1 MTSPVKVLL
10 VDDHRMFRTGLRALV
25 ETEPGL
31 TVVGEAADGRAAIEM
46 VKNLAPD
53 VVVMDLRMP
62 ELNGIDATRM
72 VLAARP
78 QTKVIALSASA
89 DERSTTE
96 MLRAGASG
104 YLVKVAAYE
113 ELIGAIKAVVNDRVC
128 FKPSVVARIVNEANE
143 NGVGFSAGGGRSA
156 DTVFG
161 VLSLREREVLQLI
174 AEGKATKEVAAAL
187 RVSVKT
193 VETHRRNLMGKLHL
207 DSVAELT
214 KYAIREGLTSV

>member
-1 MTSPVKVLL
+1 MISEVKVLL
-10 VDDHRMFRTGLRALV
+10 VDDHRIFRTGLRALV
-25 ETEPGL
+25 EREPGM
-31 TVVGEAADGRAAIEM
+31 TVVGEAADGRTAIEM

-53 VVVMDLRMP
+53 IVVMDLRMP

-89 DERSTTE
+89 DERSTAE

-104 YLVKVAAYE
+104 YLVKAAAYE
-113 ELIGAIKAVVNDRVC
+113 ELVGAIKAVVNDKVC
-128 FKPSVVARIVNEANE
+128 FKPSVVPRIVSEASE
-143 NGVGFSAGGGRSA
+143 NGAGFSSAGRRNT
-156 DTVFG
+156 DTAFG